1 MMTSL
6 ARARSAQRRAAA
18 AFKVIQERAAR
29 AHEALLENRPDTAQS
44 WADQIIT
51 DALQAR
57 NAMTEL
63 TTLLGEDGS

>member
-1 MMTSL
+1 MTRPL
-6 ARARSAQRRAAA
+6 DQAKSAQRRAAA
-18 AFKVIQERAAR
+18 AFKLIQERATR
-29 AHEALLENRPDTAQS
+29 AHEALLDNRPDTALS

-63 TTLLGEDGS
+63 TTLLSEDEL